1 MHPEML
7 RQQAKIRIAE
17 ELTWAERERRA
28 LLARRAPAPDAIL
41 SDPPVEHL
49 SFAARV
55 RTILDILHSAGALP
69 GAALRA

>member
-7 RQQAKIRIAE
+7 REQAKIRISDD
-17 ELTWAERERRA
+17 LTWAERERRA
-28 LLARRAPAPDAIL
+28 ILARRTPSPDAVM

-55 RTILDILHSAGALP
+55 RTILDILHPVSALP
-69 GAALRA
+69 VGVARA